1 MAEMADA
8 VVPEPLGDGAY
19 RWKREAGRDARAL
32 LDALRG
38 HPGVLDAIV
47 TETHAFVTFDPAR
60 PPDAPW
66 TLEAD
71 VPMGSIPP
79 QREHRIRARYDGP
92 DLAEVASRLAVTRE
106 HIVYAHSSR
115 IYVVRLIGFLPGFAY
130 LSALDPPLPMPRRPS
145 PRPRVEPLS
154 IGIAAGYTAIYPFA
168 SPGGWHL
175 IATAVDFTPFDPMK
189 GAALALGDRVQFEV
203 VR

>member
-1 MAEMADA
+1 MPEP
-8 VVPEPLGDGAY
+8 VTPEPLGDGAL
-19 RWKREAGRDARAL
+19 RWKREPGRDARRL

-38 HPGVLDAIV
+38 HPGVLDAVV
-47 TETHAFVTFDPAR
+47 TETHAFVTFEPTH

-66 TLEAD
+66 ALEAD
-71 VPMGSIPP
+71 VPHGSIPP
-79 QREHRIRARYDGP
+79 MREHRIRARYDGP
-92 DLAEVASRLAVTRE
+92 DLADVASRLAVTRE
-106 HIVYAHSSR
+106 HVIHAHSSR
-115 IYVVRLIGFLPGFAY
+115 VYVVRLLGFLPGFAY
-130 LSALDPPLPMPRRPS
+130 LSALDPPLPMPRRAA

-175 IATAVDFTPFDPMK
+175 IARALDFAPFDPKK
-189 GAALALGDRVQFEV
+189 GATLGLGDRVQFEV